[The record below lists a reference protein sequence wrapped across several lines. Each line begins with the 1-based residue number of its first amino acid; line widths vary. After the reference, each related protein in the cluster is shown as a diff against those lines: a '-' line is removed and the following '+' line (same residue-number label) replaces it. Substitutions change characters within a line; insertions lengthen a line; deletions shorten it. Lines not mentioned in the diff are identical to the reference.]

1 MFIFSGEDHEVI
13 ENGLSL
19 ALHLYMD
26 ASDLG
31 INFDLQILNLKA
43 PGERS
48 HSGNWLAFS
57 IPSFNLSSTRL
68 LS

>member
-19 ALHLYMD
+19 ALYLHMD
-26 ASDLG
+26 TSDLG

-43 PGERS
+43 PRERS

-57 IPSFNLSSTRL
+57 IPPFNQSSTGL